1 MTNAARILV
10 VEDQYLVAYDCE
22 CQLKMAGFDCIG
34 LASTADEALDLAK
47 RERPDLIVMDVR
59 LANETDGVQ
68 AAIEIFERYGIRSI
82 FTSGHAD
89 STTHEHAQAAHPVC
103 WLSKPY
109 TPEALVA
116 AVRAGCEQPVAH

>member
-1 MTNAARILV
+1 MATAARILV

-22 CQLKMAGFDCIG
+22 FHLTSAGFKCVG
-34 LASTADEALDLAK
+34 LASTADEALDIAR

-59 LANETDGVQ
+59 LADETDGVQ
-68 AAIEIFERYGIRSI
+68 AAIEIFERFGIRSI

-89 STTHEHAQAAHPVC
+89 SSTHEHALAAHPVC

-109 TPEALVA
+109 PPEALVA
-116 AVRAGCEQPVAH
+116 AVRAGCEEFTSH